1 MTGGA
6 SARAANAAVE
16 LQVPDALRPLLEK
29 HLDFLEL
36 APDQLLDA
44 GGRVALMRRARKE
57 IREMLATEGYFSPT
71 IERQDLEEGRFA
83 DRKSVV

>member
-1 MTGGA
+1 
-6 SARAANAAVE
+6 
-16 LQVPDALRPLLEK
+16 LRPLLEK

-57 IREMLATEGYFSPT
+57 IREMLATEGYFHRRSS
-71 IERQDLEEGRFA
+71 GRIFE
-83 DRKSVV
+83 DGRLLVVVTPGGARMSLPSICALPAI